1 VACSGRQRTP
11 SSEREPVPTNAP
23 IPFFPSEPGNSLAFV
38 EITSLLPDYQAVL
51 DEARTAAGWDPQ
63 KLNQIVAH
71 GYGFLGAF
79 IAARVETVTR
89 ETGQPAEYLVV
100 EFRPPQGRDLDKAER
115 LFQRATRRAD
125 QGDIRGALP
134 ELKRLVAQFPE
145 VAKYHQTLGL
155 AQLELENLDAAEDAQ
170 IRQHTP
176 RAIFQANVAMN
187 GAFACWFEEQW
198 PRRTDLLG
206 RFQRTEA
213 WPLAERLYAQW
224 QANAPQWTPGAEYGW
239 IDRWAEIL
247 GLTSWFVWRD
257 DIAGPPSE
265 GVLGPPPRV
274 LPGFC
279 AERAKTKLVKQ
290 RILCTAR
297 PTSLIK

>member
-1 VACSGRQRTP
+1 M
-11 SSEREPVPTNAP
+11 
-23 IPFFPSEPGNSLAFV
+23 
-38 EITSLLPDYQAVL
+38 
-51 DEARTAAGWDPQ
+51 
-63 KLNQIVAH
+63 K
-71 GYGFLGAF
+71 
-79 IAARVETVTR
+79 
-89 ETGQPAEYLVV
+89 
-100 EFRPPQGRDLDKAER
+100 RP
-115 LFQRATRRAD
+115 
-125 QGDIRGALP
+125 
-134 ELKRLVAQFPE
+134 VAQFPE

-155 AQLELENLDAAEDAQ
+155 AHLEMENLDAAEDAQ

-239 IDRWAEIL
+239 IDSWAEVL

-265 GVLGPPPRV
+265 GSPPRTQEPEDRSEGIHEIEQMAYLHFLLSALEWLDREGLTRAREV
-274 LPGFC
+274 AAEIAALGTGGIDLHGDRTYTLRSLPGKEFSG
-279 AERAKTKLVKQ
+279 RHLVSYLYVCVKA
-290 RILCTAR
+290 IDPTVDPGIDLHR
-297 PTSLIK
+297 PYLWALELHRHPG

>member
-1 VACSGRQRTP
+1 V
-11 SSEREPVPTNAP
+11 
-23 IPFFPSEPGNSLAFV
+23 
-38 EITSLLPDYQAVL
+38 
-51 DEARTAAGWDPQ
+51 
-63 KLNQIVAH
+63 
-71 GYGFLGAF
+71 
-79 IAARVETVTR
+79 VTR

-155 AQLELENLDAAEDAQ
+155 AHLELENLDAAEDAQ

-176 RAIFQANVAMN
+176 RAIFRANVAMN
-187 GAFACWFEEQW
+187 GAFACWFEGRW
-198 PRRTDLLG
+198 PRRTNLLG
-206 RFQRTEA
+206 RFQRTQA

-224 QANAPQWTPGAEYGW
+224 QANASQWTPGAEYGW

-265 GVLGPPPRV
+265 GPPWRTREPEDRSEVIHEAEQMAYLHYLLGALEWLDREGLARAREV
-274 LPGFC
+274 AAEIAALGTGGLDLHGDRQYTLRSLPGKEFSGRHLVSYLYVC
-279 AERAKTKLVKQ
+279 LKAIDPTVDPGIDLHDPYLRALELH
-290 RILCTAR
+290 RR
-297 PTSLIK
+297 PG